1 MGVEIRFLN
10 SSIMR
15 EKLREAWIRCRFKNI
30 ISSGSKR
37 TLNKLPQQADR
48 CSYCLTYHLP
58 WRWRQC
64 FSLKRRWAFT
74 SLAASH
80 RRICIL
86 RRENV
91 NSNRDVDCAE
101 RGVDELSVSLENVQ
115 SVASQRP
122 IDTSPGKKTLHNIEV
137 EGKYLPAARTND

>member
-1 MGVEIRFLN
+1 M
-10 SSIMR
+10 
-15 EKLREAWIRCRFKNI
+15 
-30 ISSGSKR
+30 
-37 TLNKLPQQADR
+37 
-48 CSYCLTYHLP
+48 
-58 WRWRQC
+58 
-64 FSLKRRWAFT
+64 

-86 RRENV
+86 HRENV

-122 IDTSPGKKTLHNIEV
+122 IDTSPGKKTLHNTEV
-137 EGKYLPAARTND
+137 AGK